1 MLGADLFFSPHY
13 NDKFSM
19 FYYYIKNILR
29 NKMFQQFVLQPS
41 EAGKTNQSVEEVL
54 TYEQYQK
61 QIPLEERQNNT
72 KFETFFDQLLKF
84 KFDILIKWN
93 GNSVLTQLLK
103 DLEKERPKLEN
114 EAIGMGKRADTNK
127 DGKIK
132 IGELRT
138 IIRETTKVR
147 EKMFIGKA
155 KSRNKDGLQL
165 YSYQQAMKQMT
176 AQNQATLSQFQEWFI
191 NNRLK
196 TIAKQFIDRLDSKD
210 KSQLFAALPTEL
222 LNNLF
227 TKFDTDTNDRISIN
241 ELSDLLNYFELTG
254 NTFLLK
260 NKFDTNKNGLELSEI
275 LQMIQYLAPRLIE
288 TQLALEPVEEPVEE
302 PAQVGSDEET
312 DASSV
317 GELTEQEES
326 VGELTE
332 QEESGG
338 EQEESEEEEQ
348 KEGEEE
354 QKEEET
360 PIPDNALAELREA
373 FDKYDVDGSGRISLE
388 ELRRGYEQAGE
399 DPEEAFAALQTND
412 SNADGEIDFDEFVRW
427 SFDTNALDVWKRAQ
441 ESEEYN
447 VTLGLNYEFPEG
459 LKKLNNSADNDKSMK
474 YVVPPSEEKTAQA
487 RIDMLIR
494 TTFGGETNKTS
505 DELSMLFSDAYIP
518 YLLHCCQNKQPLI
531 HLLPSGIKLSHGC
544 ITTRPVRSGLRT
556 EQRRTLNKTREETD
570 KRKDYEILRA
580 EEDNR
585 WIQEDNATDILNN
598 AEEEINMLLNKDF
611 NSFMTQFGNRT
622 PYTRDDLFQG
632 KLLGSFYTEKQ
643 RKPKINPDKNK
654 TTLANPRT
662 MADVIQNMVNLGDA
676 DAHNTIERLYGQTLD
691 DGPIQSRFYRLNLN
705 VNEDGYKKSI
715 NGRYGTFNQLLGIC
729 GHSPIGALPFIY
741 CNNMCC
747 DTTYAAGA
755 PLARPAL
762 SIEAVLRSNSDWE
775 FEIKLPK
782 GQKATVV
789 DSKGNRG
796 EEVMIFKYVIRSS
809 YIPKDPL
816 PEQLGLYRH
825 FVGRY
830 TSGTET
836 KEIWRQVRIEAAE
849 IKAAKAAFAA
859 AKDAKDAQAVKDALD
874 HASNEFS
881 PKFWIHEYEY
891 TVHTVDLEEQQL
903 LENFHQY
910 DVIDDNGLMYMHDVF
925 TADDLKR
932 FAKYLELE
940 RDGLESL
947 SDAKIDYKRYRDFH
961 SSEVLRIKLD
971 VESIE
976 FIRREKAPVTEN
988 RYNIISDIEGNLP
1001 FLTGCIELIK
1011 KTNTLVVLGDMWDR
1025 GTAKAE
1031 REIWTELLKLKKTI
1045 PNLITIVG
1053 NRDINKL
1060 RWLMELN
1067 NFIPRYK

>member
-1 MLGADLFFSPHY
+1 M
-13 NDKFSM
+13 
-19 FYYYIKNILR
+19 
-29 NKMFQQFVLQPS
+29 
-41 EAGKTNQSVEEVL
+41 
-54 TYEQYQK
+54 
-61 QIPLEERQNNT
+61 
-72 KFETFFDQLLKF
+72 
-84 KFDILIKWN
+84 
-93 GNSVLTQLLK
+93 
-103 DLEKERPKLEN
+103 
-114 EAIGMGKRADTNK
+114 
-127 DGKIK
+127 
-132 IGELRT
+132 
-138 IIRETTKVR
+138 
-147 EKMFIGKA
+147 
-155 KSRNKDGLQL
+155 
-165 YSYQQAMKQMT
+165 
-176 AQNQATLSQFQEWFI
+176 
-191 NNRLK
+191 
-196 TIAKQFIDRLDSKD
+196 
-210 KSQLFAALPTEL
+210 
-222 LNNLF
+222 
-227 TKFDTDTNDRISIN
+227 
-241 ELSDLLNYFELTG
+241 
-254 NTFLLK
+254 
-260 NKFDTNKNGLELSEI
+260 
-275 LQMIQYLAPRLIE
+275 
-288 TQLALEPVEEPVEE
+288 
-302 PAQVGSDEET
+302 
-312 DASSV
+312 
-317 GELTEQEES
+317 
-326 VGELTE
+326 
-332 QEESGG
+332 
-338 EQEESEEEEQ
+338 
-348 KEGEEE
+348 
-354 QKEEET
+354 ET
-360 PIPDNALAELREA
+360 PIPDNVLAELREA

-412 SNADGEIDFDEFVRW
+412 SNADGEIDFDEFARW

-441 ESEEYN
+441 ESEESN

-474 YVVPPSEEKTAQA
+474 YVVPPSEQKTAQA

-729 GHSPIGALPFIY
+729 GHSPVGALPFIY

-747 DTTYAAGA
+747 DTTCVVGA

-762 SIEAVLRSNSDWE
+762 SIEALLRSNSDWE
-775 FEIKLPK
+775 FVIKLPK

-796 EEVMIFKYVIRSS
+796 EEVTIFEYDIRSS

-816 PEQLGLYRH
+816 PEQLELYRH

-849 IKAAKAAFAA
+849 IKAAEDAFAA
-859 AKDAKDAQAVKDALD
+859 AKNAEDAQAVKDALN

-881 PKFWIHEYEY
+881 PEFWRLKSEY
-891 TVHTVDLEEQQL
+891 TVHTVDSDEQEL
-903 LENFHQY
+903 REYFHQY
-910 DVIDDNGLMYMHDVF
+910 DVIDDNGLMYLRDVF
-925 TADDLKR
+925 TGNDLKR
-932 FAKYLELE
+932 FAKTY
-940 RDGLESL
+940 
-947 SDAKIDYKRYRDFH
+947 
-961 SSEVLRIKLD
+961 SSEEDDKIGYEGYREFRKD
-971 VESIE
+971 EEFRGSIE
-976 FIRREKAPVTEN
+976 FISRVKAEVTEN
-988 RYNIISDIEGNLP
+988 RYNIISDIEGNLD
-1001 FLTGCIELIK
+1001 FFTNCMKLIDT
-1011 KTNTLVVLGDMWDR
+1011 TNTLVVLGDMWDR
-1025 GTAKAE
+1025 GKAKE
-1031 REIWTELLKLKKTI
+1031 EMEIWTELFKRKKTI

-1067 NFIPRYK
+1067 NFIPGYKYN

>member
-1 MLGADLFFSPHY
+1 
-13 NDKFSM
+13 
-19 FYYYIKNILR
+19 
-29 NKMFQQFVLQPS
+29 MFQQFVLQPS
-41 EAGKTNQSVEEVL
+41 EAGKTNQSVEGVL

-61 QIPLEERQNNT
+61 QIPLEERQYNT

-93 GNSVLTQLLK
+93 GNPVLTQLLK
-103 DLEKERPKLEN
+103 YLEKERPKLEN
-114 EAIGMGKRADTNK
+114 EASGMGKRADTNK
-127 DGKIK
+127 DGKIVNS
-132 IGELRT
+132 ELHT
-138 IIRETTKVR
+138 IIRETTNVR
-147 EKMFIGKA
+147 EKMFLGQA
-155 KSRNKDGLQL
+155 KSRNTDGLQL
-165 YSYQQAMKQMT
+165 YSYKQAMKQMT
-176 AQNQATLSQFQEWFI
+176 AQNQATLSQFKEWFI

-196 TIAKQFIDRLDSKD
+196 TMAKQFIDGLDSKD
-210 KSQLFAALPTEL
+210 KSQLFAALPTEF

-227 TKFDTDTNDRISIN
+227 TKFDIDTNDRISIN

-275 LQMIQYLAPRLIE
+275 LQMIQNLAPRLIE

-360 PIPDNALAELREA
+360 PIPDNVLAELREA

-412 SNADGEIDFDEFVRW
+412 SNADGEIDFDEFARW

-441 ESEEYN
+441 ESEESN

-598 AEEEINMLLNKDF
+598 AEEKINILLNTDF
-611 NSFMTQFGNRT
+611 NSFMTQFGNIT
-622 PYTRDDLFQG
+622 PYTRDELAQG
-632 KLLGSFYTEKQ
+632 NLLGSFYTEKQ
-643 RKPKINPDKNK
+643 REPKINPYKNK
-654 TTLANPRT
+654 TTLANPNLRT

-705 VNEDGYKKSI
+705 VNQNGYKKSI

-729 GHSPIGALPFIY
+729 GHSPVGALPFIY
-741 CNNMCC
+741 YNNMCC

-755 PLARPAL
+755 PHKRPAL

-775 FEIKLPK
+775 FVIKLPK

-789 DSKGNRG
+789 DSEGNRG
-796 EEVMIFKYVIRSS
+796 QEVTIFEYDIRSS

-816 PEQLGLYRH
+816 PEQLELYRH

-836 KEIWRQVRIEAAE
+836 KEIWRHVSIEGGNPKSE
-849 IKAAKAAFAA
+849 
-859 AKDAKDAQAVKDALD
+859 LD
-874 HASNEFS
+874 HATNEFS
-881 PKFWIHEYEY
+881 PKFWIHKYEY
-891 TVHTVDLEEQQL
+891 TVHTVDLDEQQL
-903 LENFHQY
+903 LEYFHQY

-925 TADDLKR
+925 TGNDLKR
-932 FAKYLELE
+932 FAKMYYIAEDDKIGYEEYRAFRKDEEL
-940 RDGLESL
+940 G
-947 SDAKIDYKRYRDFH
+947 
-961 SSEVLRIKLD
+961 
-971 VESIE
+971 SIE
-976 FIRREKAPVTEN
+976 FISRVKAPVVTGN

-1001 FLTGCIELIK
+1001 FFTDCMKLIDT
-1011 KTNTLVVLGDMWDR
+1011 TNTLVVLGDMWDR
-1025 GTAKAE
+1025 GTAEAE
-1031 REIWTELLKLKKTI
+1031 REIWTELFKLKKTI

-1067 NFIPRYK
+1067 NFIPGYKYN